1 MKSKDFTNATTL
13 IVVSPADLKEFA
25 LEVVNEVLN
34 AAPKQE
40 RLYTPTEFAEKMHV
54 DRSTLWRWCKVGIL
68 KPTRMGG
75 KVFYK
80 ESDLKMEG

>member
-1 MKSKDFTNATTL
+1 MFNEDISSRTSL

-40 RLYTPTEFAEKMHV
+40 RLYTPQEFAERKHV
-54 DRSTLWRWCKVGIL
+54 NKSTLWRWCKTGIL
-68 KPTRMGG
+68 KPTRIGG